1 MGAVWFRAMVYAEPP
16 CAFRFIHFHA
26 KAWNVEGARYFF
38 SCGGI
43 FGFGRAGGFK
53 NRGVKNRLIALGKVM
68 YELCYNGQLR
78 CFLSGGLSVHGTC
91 L

>member
-53 NRGVKNRLIALGKVM
+53 NRGVKDRLIALRQKSWMSYVTM
-68 YELCYNGQLR
+68 D
-78 CFLSGGLSVHGTC
+78 SSVVS
-91 L
+91 